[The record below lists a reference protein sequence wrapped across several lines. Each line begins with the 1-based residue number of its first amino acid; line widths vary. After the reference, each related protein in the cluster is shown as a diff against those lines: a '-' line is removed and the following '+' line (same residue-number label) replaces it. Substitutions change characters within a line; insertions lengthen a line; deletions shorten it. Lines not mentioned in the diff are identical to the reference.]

1 MPRFSSWL
9 QRRRLPAFVILALA
23 ISWSSWPLY
32 AAGLMPRMEFLPIG
46 PLAAAVIVISLAEG
60 RSGFRRWGRRLVRW
74 KVGWGWYAV
83 ALLFPACMAV
93 LTGFTNMALG
103 APAPGLADVT
113 WSGLLLAFAV
123 RLINPLDGPLGEEPG
138 FRGYALPLLQATRAP
153 LQAAA
158 LLGLVVALW
167 HLPLVLF
174 GSLSPIGL
182 PTSFVITFFYVWLF
196 NRTGGSVL
204 LTLLFHNSQ
213 GTLTVGSFG
222 FSGADASRAE
232 LIYLVVVIGAVL
244 TTILL
249 DRNAWRTAPASAADA
264 GHAMGP
270 GHATT
275 AAPPTPA

>member
-9 QRRRLPAFVILALA
+9 QRRRLPAFVVLALA

-222 FSGADASRAE
+222 FSGSDASRAE